1 MTKQRKRIRL
11 PKPNAIFAKILIPTE
26 SPETTET
33 VAARVIIQ
41 ISITKTDFKSS
52 LSGSTQP
59 RSCRPA
65 IKLKENCQKYRS
77 YM

>member
-1 MTKQRKRIRL
+1 MVKQRKRMKL
-11 PKPNAIFAKILIPTE
+11 PKPNAMFAKILIPIE

-33 VAARVIIQ
+33 VAASVITQ
-41 ISITKTDFKSS
+41 ISITKTEFKSS

-65 IKLKENCQKYRS
+65 IEINENCQKYRS
-77 YM
+77 NM